1 MESKRSWLSLLAMV
15 NVVTIGQTSLL
26 DKRAAF
32 FCMKSNLVPVENL
45 DTQRLAGVCVYV
57 CVCVCV
63 CVCTCVCVCVCACM
77 CVCECVCE
85 SLCV

>member
-63 CVCTCVCVCVCACM
+63 YVRVCVCM
-77 CVCECVCE
+77 CVYVCV
-85 SLCV
+85 